1 MKKPEKRKM
10 HPKIDLHSHFI
21 TKCRAF
27 CEIFYSF
34 IGFLLFFFSLAANGA
49 TPEQLSMI
57 KEAAENHVLNT
68 VDMPAGGELVVNAAN
83 IDDRLF
89 ATDCPEPLTTN
100 SSSSNGS
107 AANITVLVECKPDNW
122 RVYVPVRLTIT
133 IPLITATTPLSRGQM
148 ISAQDVTLSMVDLLR
163 FRRQG
168 FSTPEN
174 VIGAKIKKNIR
185 VGDVIEPNDVCIVCR
200 NESVVIRAGKSG
212 MSITTKGTAM
222 SDGVVGEQIKVKND
236 KSNRIIDAQV
246 SGVGEVTVAF

>member
-1 MKKPEKRKM
+1 
-10 HPKIDLHSHFI
+10 
-21 TKCRAF
+21 
-27 CEIFYSF
+27 
-34 IGFLLFFFSLAANGA
+34 
-49 TPEQLSMI
+49 MI
-57 KEAAENHVLNT
+57 REAAENHVLST
-68 VDMPAGGELVVNAAN
+68 VDMPTGGELVVNAAN

-89 ATDCPEPLTTN
+89 ATDCPEPLVTN

-107 AANITVLVECKPDNW
+107 AANITVLVECKSDNW

-133 IPLITATTPLSRGQM
+133 IPLITAANPLSRGQM
-148 ISAQDVTLSMVDLLR
+148 ISSQDVTLSMVDLLR

-168 FSTPEN
+168 FSTPES

-185 VGDVIEPNDVCIVCR
+185 IGECYRSKRMCRIVCR

-222 SDGVVGEQIKVKND
+222 SDGILGEQIKVKND

>member
-10 HPKIDLHSHFI
+10 LSKIDLHPHFI

-34 IGFLLFFFSLAANGA
+34 IGFLLFFFSLAANSA

-57 KEAAENHVLNT
+57 RKAAENHVLST
-68 VDMPAGGELVVNAAN
+68 VDMPSGGELVVNAAN
-83 IDDRLF
+83 IDDRLY
-89 ATDCPEPLTTN
+89 ATDCAEPLTTN

-107 AANITVLVECKPDNW
+107 AANITVLVECKSDNW
-122 RVYVPVRLTIT
+122 RIYVPVRLTIT
-133 IPLITATTPLSRGQM
+133 IPLITAAAPLSRGQM

-168 FSTPEN
+168 FSTPET
-174 VIGAKIKKNIR
+174 VIGAKIKKNVR
-185 VGDVIEPNDVCIVCR
+185 VGDVIEQSDVCIVCR
-200 NESVVIRAGKSG
+200 NESVVIKAVRSG

-222 SDGVVGEQIKVKND
+222 SDGVLGEQIKVKND